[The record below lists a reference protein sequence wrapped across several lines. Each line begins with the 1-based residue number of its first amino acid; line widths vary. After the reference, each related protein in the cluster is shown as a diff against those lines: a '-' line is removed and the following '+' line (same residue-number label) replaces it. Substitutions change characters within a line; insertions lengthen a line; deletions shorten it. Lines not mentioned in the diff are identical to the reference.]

1 MDLGRRTTLTSMFA
15 AATAM
20 LCPAAAAARTSATK
34 PQVFVAATLYSRHAK
49 APGYDLAALRA
60 LIEAIKPD
68 ALVLDVS
75 PTELAQQKVWPGK
88 IEYTGVIF
96 PYLNATK
103 LPAYA
108 SEPAEPLF
116 AEISGAAGKAYAAF
130 KAADADGSAALKAL
144 KDSTYAALVSGWR
157 TPADVHGARTDE
169 VVAGLRAIEEAL
181 VGGEVGPLQERWDEH
196 HAARVLDAARKHP
209 GQRVLMLVGI
219 ESRFR
224 VLRRLSRSDA
234 IELVDLEAWLR
245 ARN

>member
-1 MDLGRRTTLTSMFA
+1 MNLGRRTTLASMFA
-15 AATAM
+15 A
-20 LCPAAAAARTSATK
+20 PAALLSAPVAVAQPAAK
-34 PQVFVAATLYSRHAK
+34 PQVFVAATLYSRHVK
-49 APGYDLAALRA
+49 APAYDLAALRG

-75 PTELAQQKVWPGK
+75 PTELREQKVWPGK

-96 PYLNATK
+96 PYLNATQ

-130 KAADADGSAALKAL
+130 KAANTEGSAALRTL
-144 KDSTYAALVSGWR
+144 KDSSYAALFSGWK

-181 VGGEVGPLQERWDEH
+181 VGGDVGPLQERWDEH
-196 HAARVLDAARKHP
+196 HAARVLDAAGKHP

-245 ARN
+245 ARR